1 MVESNTQAAR
11 WVFMSYPRRDR
22 PFVRR
27 VSRDLERAGLRTWVD
42 AEDLQPGTD
51 NWQRALRRAVSG
63 AHAVILVCTPNTAES
78 PYVQAELLLAQQA
91 SCMVL
96 PIWAD
101 GEHWIDCIPLGLV
114 NYQYIDFRGES
125 YQLGLTALVDRLR
138 KEIAANLPTLLAV
151 QTPEACPNGYVLII
165 MSGVGCEVLSLKRA
179 ADIVDL
185 QLMSGQPLSGD
196 VQLLGVNP
204 AGYQSME
211 DLLQSIYARFLRD
224 RVDPFTYGRDWL
236 LAKPSAFCSLLALP
250 WEWLEHESM
259 PALST
264 QLSYTTPLADHGFG
278 VALSGTPVWAIV
290 TGKNLGQV
298 VGVLASHAALPAEI
312 ATPGSGKWLS
322 ILMKQGRHTLLV
334 S

>member
-1 MVESNTQAAR
+1 
-11 WVFMSYPRRDR
+11 
-22 PFVRR
+22 
-27 VSRDLERAGLRTWVD
+27 
-42 AEDLQPGTD
+42 
-51 NWQRALRRAVSG
+51 
-63 AHAVILVCTPNTAES
+63 
-78 PYVQAELLLAQQA
+78 
-91 SCMVL
+91 MVL